1 MKYIYPQ
8 NILITLYKS
17 LFVPHIN
24 YGSLLWGHAGGAL
37 DKIQKKAVRTI
48 TYSNYIAHSEPLLK
62 ELNLLKIRF
71 ILMIQSYYN
80 INNAKTLRYIN
91 VCIWSTYEGRSTLY
105 CAFKSCISCIFT
117 VDSRILI
124 RILCTRIRI
133 RVRIHWKLGWIRI
146 RIRILAK

>member
-1 MKYIYPQ
+1 MLDADMSWKTHVAMVRNKLSRINGILHRLKYIYPQ

-62 ELNLLKIRF
+62 ELKIC
-71 ILMIQSYYN
+71 LN
-80 INNAKTLRYIN
+80 
-91 VCIWSTYEGRSTLY
+91 
-105 CAFKSCISCIFT
+105 
-117 VDSRILI
+117 
-124 RILCTRIRI
+124 
-133 RVRIHWKLGWIRI
+133 
-146 RIRILAK
+146 